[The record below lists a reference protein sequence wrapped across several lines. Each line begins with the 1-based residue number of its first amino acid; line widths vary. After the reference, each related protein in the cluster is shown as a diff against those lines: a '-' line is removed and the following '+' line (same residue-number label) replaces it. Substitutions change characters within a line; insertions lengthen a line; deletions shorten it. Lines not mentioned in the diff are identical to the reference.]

1 MKKVLCTVLALA
13 MALALLAG
21 CGGAPASS
29 GSTAA
34 SGSAGNAENATI
46 KVAALVS
53 GYENTYPGMWQEVC
67 DAFTAQ
73 TGINVELTLE
83 QNLEDVL
90 NASMQGGDYP
100 DVIHLATGRPAGLTE
115 QFINGKM
122 IADIT
127 DVLDI
132 LIVAFLIYKVLGF
145 IRETRAEQLA
155 KGLLVL
161 VVITMLSEVLHLY
174 TLHWL
179 LSGLMTVGL
188 VAIVVIFQPELRRGL
203 EYLGRSRISNV
214 FGEVNKEEAKHI
226 VGEFVEAIEAM
237 SSTRTGALIVIERQT
252 ALNDIIE
259 TGTIINT
266 DISAQMIGTIFY
278 EGTPLHDGAVIV
290 RGDRLYA
297 AGCVLPL
304 TQNKDLN
311 KELGT
316 RHRAGIGITE
326 NSDALVIIVS
336 EETGVISIAQNGKL
350 TRFLDGKK
358 IEKTLLNLYLEEEVK
373 VPFTER
379 LRRLLKGGQRC

>member
-1 MKKVLCTVLALA
+1 MEVFVDRIT
-13 MALALLAG
+13 
-21 CGGAPASS
+21 ASV
-29 GSTAA
+29 G
-34 SGSAGNAENATI
+34 
-46 KVAALVS
+46 
-53 GYENTYPGMWQEVC
+53 
-67 DAFTAQ
+67 
-73 TGINVELTLE
+73 
-83 QNLEDVL
+83 
-90 NASMQGGDYP
+90 
-100 DVIHLATGRPAGLTE
+100 
-115 QFINGKM
+115 
-122 IADIT
+122 IT

-290 RGDRLYA
+290 RLYA